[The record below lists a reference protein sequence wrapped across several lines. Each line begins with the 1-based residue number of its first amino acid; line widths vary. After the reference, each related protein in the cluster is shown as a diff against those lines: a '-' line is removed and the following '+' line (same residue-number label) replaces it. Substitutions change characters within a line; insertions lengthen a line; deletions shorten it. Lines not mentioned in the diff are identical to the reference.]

1 MNRYRF
7 LDVDVTCLE
16 GLSGSK
22 PGLINSLFKTRF
34 YAVVS
39 VTTPATLLAARTQ
52 ETPLASPLGDETHA
66 WKNSPPLRFNSEA
79 SKFHDSCSMLV
90 IQLRM
95 RRPFRRDKDV
105 GEALVVPVFELF
117 ECAET
122 NRASLSNAA
131 VYGVAS
137 VDNDR
142 VLGKKKQQGY
152 LYFSYKFSNIYGR
165 EVGIKVVGGGGGG
178 GREKGVSV
186 VAAAAA
192 WRSDSKRKYK
202 DTNQHRYSLE
212 EINEAAYQLLLF
224 KG

>member
-1 MNRYRF
+1 
-7 LDVDVTCLE
+7 
-16 GLSGSK
+16 
-22 PGLINSLFKTRF
+22 
-34 YAVVS
+34 
-39 VTTPATLLAARTQ
+39 
-52 ETPLASPLGDETHA
+52 
-66 WKNSPPLRFNSEA
+66 
-79 SKFHDSCSMLV
+79 MLV

-105 GEALVVPVFELF
+105 GKALVVPVFELF

-165 EVGIKVVGGGGGG
+165 EVGIKAVGGGGGD
-178 GREKGVSV
+178 EKGVSV
-186 VAAAAA
+186 VAA
-192 WRSDSKRKYK
+192 WQSDSKRKYK
-202 DTNQHRYSLE
+202 DTNQYRYSLE
-212 EINEAAYQLLLF
+212 EIKEAAYQLLLF
-224 KG
+224 KE

>member
-22 PGLINSLFKTRF
+22 PGLINSLCKTRF

-39 VTTPATLLAARTQ
+39 VTTPATLLAARSQ
-52 ETPLASPLGDETHA
+52 ETPLASPLGDQTHA

-79 SKFHDSCSMLV
+79 SKFHDDCSMLV

-105 GEALVVPVFELF
+105 GEALVVPVVELF

-137 VDNDR
+137 VDNE
-142 VLGKKKQQGY
+142 GKKKQQGY
-152 LYFSYKFSNIYGR
+152 LYFSYKFSNISGR
-165 EVGIKVVGGGGGG
+165 EVGIKVVGGGDGGDG

-186 VAAAAA
+186 VAA

-212 EINEAAYQLLLF
+212 EINKAAYQLLLF